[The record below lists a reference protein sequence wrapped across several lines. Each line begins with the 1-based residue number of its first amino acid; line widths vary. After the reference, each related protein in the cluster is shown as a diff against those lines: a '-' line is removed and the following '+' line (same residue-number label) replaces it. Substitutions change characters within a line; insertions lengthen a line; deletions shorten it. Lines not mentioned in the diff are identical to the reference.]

1 MVGPNGP
8 RPLHSR
14 AWWATGGLGT
24 GVAPDEVPD
33 VTTRPGTDPADPGQP
48 MAGQP
53 VSGRSNV
60 ISPLRF
66 VLGFGI
72 VSALADVVYEGARSV
87 IGPYLGS
94 LGAGAAV
101 VGLITG
107 AGEAAALVLRLFTGR
122 LSDRTGRPWPQTI
135 VGYALTAVCVPLVA
149 LTGNLAA
156 AGLLYNGERVG
167 KAIRTPA
174 RDTMLAHASAELG
187 RGYAFGL
194 HEALDQVGAMTGPL
208 LIALTLAVGGD
219 YRLAFGLLAVPGGL
233 ALVALTRLRTRAPDP
248 LAWEPA
254 AQVSEKKQLRLEAG
268 LPGQFWRYAVFSA
281 ATMFGFSTWAVLA
294 FHLTT
299 RHLVSPAVV
308 PVLYAVAMAA
318 ASAAA
323 VAFGRIYDR
332 VGLRGLLAL
341 PLLAGVVPFLSFA
354 TNPVL
359 FVVGAAVWGTGMGV
373 HDSTMRAAVA
383 DLVPAHRRGAG
394 YGTFTAI
401 YGLAW
406 LGGAATIGFL
416 YEHGTSVA
424 TGFIVV
430 VQACA
435 LVLLVPVLRTRPT
448 VAD

>member
-1 MVGPNGP
+1 MTAHSAGARAEPN
-8 RPLHSR
+8 R
-14 AWWATGGLGT
+14 
-24 GVAPDEVPD
+24 
-33 VTTRPGTDPADPGQP
+33 
-48 MAGQP
+48 
-53 VSGRSNV
+53 

-66 VLGFGI
+66 VVGFGI

-94 LGAGAAV
+94 LGASALV
-101 VGLITG
+101 VGTITG

-122 LSDRTGRPWPQTI
+122 LSDRTGRPWPQTLI
-135 VGYALTAVCVPLVA
+135 GYALTAVCVPLVA

-167 KAIRTPA
+167 KAVRTPA

-208 LIALTLAVGGD
+208 LIAATLTVGGD
-219 YRLAFGLLAVPGGL
+219 YRLAFGLLALPGGL
-233 ALVALTRLRTRAPDP
+233 ALLALTRLRARAPDP

-254 AQVSEKKQLRLEAG
+254 AQVSESKKLRVAAA
-268 LPGQFWRYAVFSA
+268 LPGQFWLYAAFSA
-281 ATMFGFSTWAVLA
+281 TTMFGFSTWALLA
-294 FHLTT
+294 FHLTS
-299 RHLVSPAVV
+299 RHLLSPSLV
-308 PVLYAVAMAA
+308 PVLYALAMAA
-318 ASAAA
+318 ASITA
-323 VAFGRIYDR
+323 VVFGRIYDR

-341 PLLAGVVPFLSFA
+341 PVLAAAVPLLSFSTTTA
-354 TNPVL
+354 L
-359 FVVGAAVWGTGMGV
+359 LVVGAVLWGAGMGV

-406 LGGAATIGFL
+406 LAGAVLIGWL
-416 YEHGTSVA
+416 YEHGTTFPTV
-424 TGFIVV
+424 FIVA
-430 VQACA
+430 VQAVA
-435 LVLLVPVLRTRPT
+435 LSLLVPLQRSQGSRP
-448 VAD
+448 AG